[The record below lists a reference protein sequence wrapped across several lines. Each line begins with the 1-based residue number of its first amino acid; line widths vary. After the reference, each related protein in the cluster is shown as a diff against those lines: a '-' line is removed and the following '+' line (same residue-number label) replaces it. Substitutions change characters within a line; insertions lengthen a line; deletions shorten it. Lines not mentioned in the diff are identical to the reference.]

1 MMLLYASLK
10 NSRSGKMV
18 LGCDFRAIA
27 RRKRGSS
34 KCLHKSVPNIKL
46 SMLATCASAAS
57 FSCASMGLAC
67 ASACKA
73 SEFAFV
79 PGNPLV
85 SFYAHTDI
93 YHNLSRHIQ
102 TPILIA
108 TNTPNRGLLPSHQ
121 QQLFRQQPFQQRPWP
136 LPLLSLLLLPPPL
149 PRQPPLKCT
158 PKSVKT
164 SLILQCVSGNCKAFT
179 SISSESAKF

>member
-1 MMLLYASLK
+1 MHTKVLHFYDAALCFSLK

-102 TPILIA
+102 T
-108 TNTPNRGLLPSHQ
+108 
-121 QQLFRQQPFQQRPWP
+121 
-136 LPLLSLLLLPPPL
+136 
-149 PRQPPLKCT
+149 
-158 PKSVKT
+158 
-164 SLILQCVSGNCKAFT
+164 
-179 SISSESAKF
+179 SI